1 MLKSKCRIV
10 DVGKRRDGGTRYWCI
25 HHRADAT
32 AKYGKPADKCRY
44 ADIPEVLPEEQIVLD
59 LSKYKGGIGLW
70 GAVPPIYDTSTMPI
84 DRGVHVHAR
93 ETANGDKCIDRTYRK
108 VTLTNSESTS
118 CQREISELDAIY
130 YMISSVFG
138 YPMKNVEC
146 GLCGVSHLDKDWF
159 SLHPHHRH
167 LCSGCGKYFRDDQDA
182 IGNPLIGLQKH
193 FGHQTSVPTEV
204 DRTLEIK
211 QNDFPGG
218 IQIWGSNPAI
228 FWTNPNS
235 EESGIHVHIYDEN
248 GVILDDYDN
257 TYSRVVIDGIDLD
270 AKDVQ
275 RFMAQN
281 ILPHIS
287 GRVVSLSCPECGGAH
302 RSSDTASFT
311 PSEFHQCSTCGKEF
325 RSRGR
330 RRRLISNPIVQQ
342 LEALERH
349 APRLPQKFDL
359 GLLPETL

>member
-159 SLHPHHRH
+159 SLHPHRRH

-204 DRTLEIK
+204 DRTLKIK

-235 EESGIHVHIYDEN
+235 EE
-248 GVILDDYDN
+248 
-257 TYSRVVIDGIDLD
+257 
-270 AKDVQ
+270 
-275 RFMAQN
+275 
-281 ILPHIS
+281 

-330 RRRLISNPIVQQ
+330 RRRLISNPIVKQ